1 MIEVY
6 DSKERKYVMIL
17 EDEDEY
23 VSQQDWD
30 KYYWDLIEDEE
41 TYVPKK

>member
-41 TYVPKK
+41 TYVSKK